1 MIALKQLP
9 WLLLLLAVTTST
21 TARDKEHFAVKAGVL
36 EHEDPA
42 YEPAL
47 NVGLTVGGK
56 LLRGDSAALGLQF
69 ELSTSVIEGET
80 RTGLE
85 DWEMDSHALY
95 GVLHLGPRHYF
106 KLKAGYI
113 DWQVRYDLGGE
124 SEHREGSG
132 LSWGIAY
139 GYPLESGNYW
149 ELEYSMMSDEED
161 FGINYISLGYYF

>member
-1 MIALKQLP
+1 MNVLKQLACF
-9 WLLLLLAVTTST
+9 LVLLAVTTPT
-21 TARDKEHFAVKAGVL
+21 TARDKDHFAIKAGVL

-42 YEPAL
+42 YKTAL

-56 LLRGDSAALGLQF
+56 LLRGDWTALGLQL
-69 ELSTSVIEGET
+69 EISTSVIEGET
-80 RTGLE
+80 TTALE

-95 GVLHLGPRHYF
+95 GVVHLGRTHYL

-113 DWQVRYDLGGE
+113 DWQVRYDRGGE
-124 SEHREGSG
+124 SEYREGSG
-132 LSWGIAY
+132 LSWGIGY
-139 GYPLESGNYW
+139 GFPLDSGRYW

>member
-1 MIALKQLP
+1 MNTLKQLS
-9 WLLLLLAVTTST
+9 WLLLLLAVTAPA
-21 TARDKEHFAVKAGVL
+21 TARDKDHFAVKTGFL

-69 ELSTSVIEGET
+69 ELSTSVIEGKT
-80 RTGLE
+80 TTALA

-95 GVLHLGPRHYF
+95 TVLHLGRRHYF

-113 DWQVRYDLGGE
+113 DWQVRYDRGDE
-124 SEHREGSG
+124 SEFREGRG
-132 LSWGIAY
+132 PSWGIGY
-139 GYPLESGNYW
+139 GYPLDSGNYW
-149 ELEYSMMSDEED
+149 ELEYSIMSDEED
-161 FGINYISLGYYF
+161 FGINYLSLGYYF